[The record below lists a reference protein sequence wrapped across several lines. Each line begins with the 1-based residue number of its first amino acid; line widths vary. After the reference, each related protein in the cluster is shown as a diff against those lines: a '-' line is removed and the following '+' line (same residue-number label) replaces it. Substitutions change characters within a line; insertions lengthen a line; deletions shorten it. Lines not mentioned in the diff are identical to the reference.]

1 MGIFHLEMQ
10 DMELTQTV
18 SHGTA
23 PRRWPA
29 WYRPS
34 WMAPDRFQWLAGP
47 LSIAFLLLL
56 WAVLAQRY
64 PAWILPG
71 PTVVLRRFVQVAGDG
86 TLLRHTQATLVEALL
101 GFALGF
107 GVASCLGYVLAK
119 FPLLEKFM
127 APLIVISQSTP
138 VVAIAPLL
146 LLWFGAGLLS
156 KVLVCAVI
164 VFFPMLV
171 NTIVGLRSIDP
182 EYRLLFKSYDASAWQ
197 TFIKLELPA
206 ALPVLFGGIRVG
218 VTLSIVGAV
227 VSEFLGSDRGLGA
240 LINIARG
247 LFDTPLMF
255 VALMMLTM
263 VALVLYLSVVM
274 LERVLTHGRRT
285 SIV

>member
-1 MGIFHLEMQ
+1 
-10 DMELTQTV
+10 MELTQTV
-18 SHGTA
+18 SRGTA
-23 PRRWPA
+23 TRRWPA
-29 WYRPS
+29 WQRPP
-34 WMAPDRFQWLAGP
+34 WTAPDHFQWLAGP
-47 LSIAFLLLL
+47 LSLGFLLLL

-64 PAWILPG
+64 PTWILPG
-71 PTVVLRRFVQVAGDG
+71 PATVLRRFVQVASDG

-107 GVASCLGYVLAK
+107 VVASCLGYVLAK

-127 APLIVISQSTP
+127 APIIVISQSTP

-171 NTIVGLRSIDP
+171 NTIVGLRSIDH
-182 EYRLLFKSYDASAWQ
+182 EYRLLFKSYDASPWQ
-197 TFIKLELPA
+197 TFTKLELPA

-255 VALMMLTM
+255 VALITLTM
-263 VALVLYLSVVM
+263 VALTLYLSVVA
-274 LERVLTHGRRT
+274 LEWVLTDGRRAPA
-285 SIV
+285 